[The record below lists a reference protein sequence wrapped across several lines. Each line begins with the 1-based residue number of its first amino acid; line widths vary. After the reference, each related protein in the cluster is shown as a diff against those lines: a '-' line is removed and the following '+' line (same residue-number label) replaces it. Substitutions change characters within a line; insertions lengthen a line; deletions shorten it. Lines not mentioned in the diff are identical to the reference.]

1 MMPMMVYHP
10 PRVTHSP
17 APPTSR
23 VPSRVPSPSAP
34 SAIPSPAPTSTTTT
48 NAASTALPA
57 LLQQPS
63 DLSKLPLIRRKL
75 LKEKQAI
82 DARLNEGVSRQLA
95 DTKAGLGSLVNAR
108 EAVGRVR
115 EEVKGLEVIR
125 GSGPD
130 AVGRDWQGDG
140 SGQEQTVALQKIAQV
155 AKIARSLAQTVDIVT
170 HLRHI
175 TSSCSRIDEMLNVD
189 LEEEYGERRNMLLI
203 HASLRQLEQ
212 FRSEALHLHAS
223 SASASAEKDKKILQ
237 QLFAPLEV
245 LMKKFEERMLWDVA
259 GDVVEWIRR
268 GRSGVVVRVWKVVE
282 VEGKEDQKAVAI
294 RLVRKVAATSDAA
307 TRHRSMQASARTIKN
322 YRHKLLDVL
331 TGSIASRFADHR
343 ARTLGDD
350 VAYPDDLGWIYQDVM
365 VVQDELSRLV
375 PADYNIVEF
384 WTKAVHRNVDIGLKA
399 IATSEPEARV
409 LLRMHGWIKEY
420 RSSMKQLGVP
430 QEWLQPPLLD
440 GKHQDLIEDYVLL
453 IVEKIDKWTV
463 NLMHSETQDFTLRRG
478 QPEVDEQGLYGLS
491 YAVIMFEMMNQ
502 QVDLAAD
509 SGQGAV
515 LARVVGEGCKV
526 MLGTQNHWAQL
537 LDTEYNRFINP
548 PPTAEGEPGVPVGLE
563 DYVMALTNDM
573 LKSADAAEHM
583 LGRLEPL
590 VSAKYSSAIATAL
603 NSAID
608 GYLDLAKKC
617 VTVLVGII
625 FNDLKP
631 VSKQLFTSAW
641 YHSGLVESMVATM
654 SDYMADY
661 EARLNPSL
669 RDLLVQDLAVEWL
682 AVYLNALRRVS
693 ARGLRMPAARDR
705 MGRDIESVTAFF
717 NQLKPPATVVPS
729 VIPAAEDEEAATIPE
744 PPASASPGTD
754 DLSILGLI
762 HSILSASPQMIFMD
776 YWAFATTYGPQLSFI
791 EALLRGR
798 DDLDKQTLTE
808 VMEGLRRKVRE
819 EGVEEPAEPTIMVCP
834 ARLAEFPA
842 ADLESLLQV
851 KVKNPEEGL
860 LANLKGK
867 AAALGATTYSALV
880 S

>member
-1 MMPMMVYHP
+1 
-10 PRVTHSP
+10 
-17 APPTSR
+17 
-23 VPSRVPSPSAP
+23 
-34 SAIPSPAPTSTTTT
+34 
-48 NAASTALPA
+48 
-57 LLQQPS
+57 
-63 DLSKLPLIRRKL
+63 
-75 LKEKQAI
+75 
-82 DARLNEGVSRQLA
+82 
-95 DTKAGLGSLVNAR
+95 
-108 EAVGRVR
+108 
-115 EEVKGLEVIR
+115 
-125 GSGPD
+125 
-130 AVGRDWQGDG
+130 
-140 SGQEQTVALQKIAQV
+140 
-155 AKIARSLAQTVDIVT
+155 
-170 HLRHI
+170 
-175 TSSCSRIDEMLNVD
+175 
-189 LEEEYGERRNMLLI
+189 
-203 HASLRQLEQ
+203 
-212 FRSEALHLHAS
+212 
-223 SASASAEKDKKILQ
+223 
-237 QLFAPLEV
+237 
-245 LMKKFEERMLWDVA
+245 
-259 GDVVEWIRR
+259 
-268 GRSGVVVRVWKVVE
+268 
-282 VEGKEDQKAVAI
+282 
-294 RLVRKVAATSDAA
+294 
-307 TRHRSMQASARTIKN
+307 MQASARTIKN

-331 TGSIASRFADHR
+331 TGSIASKFADHR

-350 VAYPDDLGWIYQDVM
+350 VAYLDDLGWIYQDLM

-384 WTKAVHRNVDIGLKA
+384 WTKAIHRNVDIGLKA

-430 QEWLQPPLLD
+430 QECLQPPLLD

-548 PPTAEGEPGVPVGLE
+548 PPTVEGEPGVPVGLE

-590 VSAKYSSAIATAL
+590 VSAKYSSAITTAL

-631 VSKQLFTSAW
+631 VFKQLFTNAW
-641 YHSGLVESMVATM
+641 YHQGLVESMVATM

-693 ARGLRMPAARDR
+693 SRGLRMPAARDR
-705 MGRDIESVTAFF
+705 MGRDIECVTAFF
-717 NQLKPPATVVPS
+717 NELKPPTTTTTAVPLA
-729 VIPAAEDEEAATIPE
+729 IPAPEDDEAASTTMPD
-744 PPASASPGTD
+744 PPASASSPGTD
-754 DLSILGLI
+754 DLSILTLI

-808 VMEGLRRKVRE
+808 VMDGLRRKVRE
-819 EGVEEPAEPTIMVCP
+819 EGVEEPAEPTIM
-834 ARLAEFPA
+834 
-842 ADLESLLQV
+842 V